1 MRVLQH
7 PLLYQPI
14 FLLILLSPCKCHWS
28 GRDDRDHRE
37 RLRLGGECHWCRAH
51 RDGVVA
57 AREGQEARVMG
68 LPGGQGD
75 GMDGLEGRMV
85 THAALTHHQLV
96 GVGLLRVELLGR
108 LLPRL
113 GGNQDLWMEGN
124 LSLTN
129 SCLY

>member
-1 MRVLQH
+1 M
-7 PLLYQPI
+7 
-14 FLLILLSPCKCHWS
+14 
-28 GRDDRDHRE
+28 
-37 RLRLGGECHWCRAH
+37 
-51 RDGVVA
+51 VA
-57 AREGQEARVMG
+57 ARPEGQEARVG

-75 GMDGLEGRMV
+75 GMDGLEGRVV

-129 SCLY
+129 SCL